1 MQLKS
6 KIPFIVA
13 LSGILCTA
21 CNEVYKRP
29 PHLKFAQ
36 TSILKS
42 VDLFNQNLVKPA
54 ASYPVTNQVF
64 TGSISPTQ
72 ILAFA
77 RTLMGTPYV
86 WGSSNP
92 DSGLDCS
99 GFVNYVFRHYNIE
112 VPRTTIYFSHINH
125 EVPLATAQ
133 PGDLILFTGTDS
145 STAHTIGHM
154 GIIENVAKGQV
165 SFIHSSS
172 GPAHGVTITP
182 LNSYYKGRFVKLV
195 RVFPDAQTQV
205 RR

>member
-6 KIPFIVA
+6 KSPFIVA
-13 LSGILCTA
+13 LSVILLTA
-21 CNEVYKRP
+21 CNEVYKHP
-29 PHLKFAQ
+29 LHLQ
-36 TSILKS
+36 MLSTSVLKG
-42 VDLFNQNLVKPA
+42 VDLLAPKSAPRPKAFPE
-54 ASYPVTNQVF
+54 TNQVF
-64 TGSISPTQ
+64 TGAISPTQ
-72 ILAFA
+72 ILSFA

-86 WGSSNP
+86 WGSADP
-92 DSGLDCS
+92 TTGLDCS
-99 GFVNYVFRHYNIE
+99 GFVNYVFKHYHIE
-112 VPRTTIYFSHINH
+112 VPRTTFYFSHINH
-125 EVPLATAQ
+125 EVPLAAAQ

-195 RVFPDAQTQV
+195 RVFPDSPV
-205 RR
+205 LSRR